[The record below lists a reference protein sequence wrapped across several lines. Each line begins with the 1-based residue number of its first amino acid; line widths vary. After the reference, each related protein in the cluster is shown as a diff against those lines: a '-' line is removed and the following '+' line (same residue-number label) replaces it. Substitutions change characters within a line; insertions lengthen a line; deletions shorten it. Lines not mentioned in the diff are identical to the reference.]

1 MVAKTVISVSISKDV
16 WHSLS
21 IADISVPLLQ
31 VALKSRILSP
41 SSRLLRHRPSPL
53 RASSTSSTIRSQDEG
68 WSGSESE
75 EEDYARAIRI
85 IALRKLSHPSTPTP
99 SKPKRPSLEQSTSS
113 RFSQLSQTSE
123 ASASTVDSGNTLLT
137 PSSSVVST
145 RPLPRLSSSRGPG
158 DFPLGGSVP
167 SSPTRQVSGL
177 PTKGFY
183 ESMKSSPRNLPL
195 REVEGWGPPEILAD
209 DDWPSTG
216 GETTPGSDMAEAS
229 PTVASNFRVPESGVR
244 STWGG

>member
-75 EEDYARAIRI
+75 EEDYARALSPC
-85 IALRKLSHPSTPTP
+85 ASSLTQVHLRRQNQSDLHLSSRRPAGFPS
-99 SKPKRPSLEQSTSS
+99 SRKRLKPRRRLSILVTRFSRLAPAWSVPAHCRDLARAADQATSHGADQYPLRRPDRYRVCRQRDSTS
-113 RFSQLSQTSE
+113 
-123 ASASTVDSGNTLLT
+123 
-137 PSSSVVST
+137 P
-145 RPLPRLSSSRGPG
+145 
-158 DFPLGGSVP
+158 
-167 SSPTRQVSGL
+167 
-177 PTKGFY
+177 
-183 ESMKSSPRNLPL
+183 
-195 REVEGWGPPEILAD
+195 
-209 DDWPSTG
+209 
-216 GETTPGSDMAEAS
+216 
-229 PTVASNFRVPESGVR
+229 
-244 STWGG
+244 